1 MLAST
6 INNSPK
12 YGQYGDQ
19 NNDKNERI
27 RQK

>member
-6 INNSPK
+6 INNSPNTDK
-12 YGQYGDQ
+12 YGDQ